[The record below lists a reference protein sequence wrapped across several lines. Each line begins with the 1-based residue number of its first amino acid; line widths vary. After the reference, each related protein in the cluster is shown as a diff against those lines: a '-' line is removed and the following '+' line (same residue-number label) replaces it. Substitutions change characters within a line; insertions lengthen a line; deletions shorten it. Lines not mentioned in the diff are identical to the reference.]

1 MTTEIHTMAQCS
13 RKLVVLL
20 NKIQKLESKDELLPY
35 KLDDIKSLARELEH
49 ESEFV
54 SGIR

>member
-13 RKLVVLL
+13 QKLVVLL
-20 NKIQKLESKDELLPY
+20 NKIKHMDHSIMSKYD
-35 KLDDIKSLARELEH
+35 LDDVKSLARELEN
-49 ESEFV
+49 ESEFI

>member
-13 RKLVVLL
+13 QKLVVLL

-35 KLDDIKSLARELEH
+35 KLDDIKSLARELEN

>member
-35 KLDDIKSLARELEH
+35 KLDDIKSLARELEN